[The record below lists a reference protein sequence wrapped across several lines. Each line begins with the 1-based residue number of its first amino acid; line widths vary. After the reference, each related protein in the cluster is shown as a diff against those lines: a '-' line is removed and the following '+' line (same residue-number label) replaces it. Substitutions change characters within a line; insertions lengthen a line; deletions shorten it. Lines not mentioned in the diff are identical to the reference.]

1 MPIERTARIQPVAW
15 LHLGFALTGIGTTL
29 LGCILPTLSILWHMN
44 DDRAGILFAAQF
56 SGSALGALL
65 VGSNFFS
72 SMVRGYLLLITSAVG
87 IFLFASFSPWLP
99 FFSFGLGLGLT
110 MTATSMLVGS
120 TFVVRRGAVLSL
132 LNATWAIGAA
142 LSPAIVSLWIS
153 RWCLIYFFLA
163 FALALA
169 VTFAAIWHSRNPFS
183 AATDGNVTKVGNSAT
198 GVGLIFIFAALAFL
212 YVGVEVSVS
221 GWMMAYVRRLVLSSK
236 PWAPVA
242 TSLFWIALLSG
253 RAIAPAVLRWISEA
267 KLFTASLVV
276 AFTSVGM
283 LLLSQNPVPI
293 LLSAAF
299 AGLALGPIY
308 PLCLARALTAM
319 KDSPKTKWVFAVA
332 GLGGAFL
339 PWMTGKLSAH
349 TASLRVGL
357 LVPVFAL
364 AAMMIL
370 NRMTGASEVL
380 VGERTSL
387 IKSRENVST

>member
-1 MPIERTARIQPVAW
+1 
-15 LHLGFALTGIGTTL
+15 
-29 LGCILPTLSILWHMN
+29 
-44 DDRAGILFAAQF
+44 
-56 SGSALGALL
+56 
-65 VGSNFFS
+65 
-72 SMVRGYLLLITSAVG
+72 
-87 IFLFASFSPWLP
+87 
-99 FFSFGLGLGLT
+99 
-110 MTATSMLVGS
+110 
-120 TFVVRRGAVLSL
+120 
-132 LNATWAIGAA
+132 
-142 LSPAIVSLWIS
+142 
-153 RWCLIYFFLA
+153 
-163 FALALA
+163 
-169 VTFAAIWHSRNPFS
+169 
-183 AATDGNVTKVGNSAT
+183 
-198 GVGLIFIFAALAFL
+198 
-212 YVGVEVSVS
+212 
-221 GWMMAYVRRLVLSSK
+221 
-236 PWAPVA
+236 
-242 TSLFWIALLSG
+242 LFWIALLSG

-299 AGLALGPIY
+299 TGLALGPIY

-370 NRMTGASEVL
+370 NRMTATAEL
-380 VGERTSL
+380 LADKRISL

>member
-1 MPIERTARIQPVAW
+1 MPIERTARMQPVAW

-142 LSPAIVSLWIS
+142 LSPAVVSLWIS
-153 RWCLIYFFLA
+153 RWSLVYLFLA

-169 VTFAAIWHSRNPFS
+169 VTFAAIWHNRDPFS
-183 AATDGNVTKVGNSAT
+183 AADGNVPKIGNSAT

-236 PWAPVA
+236 TWAPVA

-267 KLFTASLVV
+267 KLFTASLAV
-276 AFTSVGM
+276 AFTSIGM

-308 PLCLARALTAM
+308 PLCLARALAAM
-319 KDSPKTKWVFAVA
+319 KDSPNTKWVFAVA

-370 NRMTGASEVL
+370 NRMTATAELL
-380 VGERTSL
+380 VDKRTSL